1 MNTSDLIAAVAER
14 ADLSKT
20 DARKALAA
28 TVEVITGAVKKGD
41 AVAVKDFGKFDL
53 RERAARKGRNPQTG
67 ETIDIAA
74 SRSLGFTAAKA
85 LKDALAS

>member
-1 MNTSDLIAAVAER
+1 MNTSDLIAAIAER

-20 DARKALAA
+20 DARKALDA
-28 TVEVITGAVKKGD
+28 TFEVITDVVKKGD

-85 LKDALAS
+85 LKDTLAS

>member
-1 MNTSDLIAAVAER
+1 MNTSDLIAAIAER
-14 ADLSKT
+14 ADLSKA
-20 DARKALAA
+20 DAKKALEA
-28 TVEVITGAVKKGD
+28 TFEVITSAVKTGD

-67 ETIDIAA
+67 EAIDIAA
-74 SRSLGFTAAKA
+74 SRNLGFTAAKA

>member
-1 MNTSDLIAAVAER
+1 MHTSDLIAAI
-14 ADLSKT
+14 ADRSGLSRT
-20 DARKALAA
+20 DAKKALDA
-28 TVEVITGAVKKGD
+28 TFEVITNVVKEGD

-67 ETIDIAA
+67 EAIDIAA
-74 SRSLGFTAAKA
+74 SRSVGFSAAKA

>member
-1 MNTSDLIAAVAER
+1 MNTSDLIAAIAER
-14 ADLSKT
+14 ADLSKA
-20 DARKALAA
+20 DARKALDA
-28 TVEVITGAVKKGD
+28 TFEVITGAVKKGD

-85 LKDALAS
+85 LKDTLAS

>member
-1 MNTSDLIAAVAER
+1 MNTSDLITAIAER
-14 ADLSKT
+14 ADLSKA
-20 DARKALAA
+20 DARKALDA
-28 TVEVITGAVKKGD
+28 TFEVITDVVKKGD

-85 LKDALAS
+85 LKDTLAS

>member
-1 MNTSDLIAAVAER
+1 MNTSDLIAAIAER

-20 DARKALAA
+20 DARKALDA
-28 TVEVITGAVKKGD
+28 TFEVITGAVKKGD

-85 LKDALAS
+85 LKDTLAS

>member
-1 MNTSDLIAAVAER
+1 MNTSELIAAIAER
-14 ADLSKT
+14 ADLSKA
-20 DARKALAA
+20 DARKALDA
-28 TVEVITGAVKKGD
+28 TFEVITGAVKKGD

>member
-1 MNTSDLIAAVAER
+1 MNTSELIAAIAER
-14 ADLSKT
+14 ADLSKA
-20 DARKALAA
+20 DAKKALEA
-28 TVEVITGAVKKGD
+28 TFDVITTTVKTGD
-41 AVAVKDFGKFDL
+41 AVAIKDFGKFDL

-67 ETIDIAA
+67 EAIDIAA